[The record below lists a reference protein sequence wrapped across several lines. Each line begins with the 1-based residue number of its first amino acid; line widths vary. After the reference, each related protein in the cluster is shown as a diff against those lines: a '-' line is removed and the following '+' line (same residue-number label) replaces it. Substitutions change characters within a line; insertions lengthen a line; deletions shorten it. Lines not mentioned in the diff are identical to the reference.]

1 MKNNYAEDAAVLG
14 RITPSE
20 MSEALLNLSKEIN
33 QECAYL
39 ADVLIGSFPTASGAE
54 LKSVSSSGLFG
65 VIADNNSD
73 SQEQLREAKSH
84 ISRIRNAIGK

>member
-1 MKNNYAEDAAVLG
+1 MKNNYAEDATVLG

-33 QECAYL
+33 QECGYL
-39 ADVLIGSFPTASGAE
+39 ADILVGSFPTADGTD

-65 VIADNNSD
+65 EIAENNSD
-73 SQEQLREAKSH
+73 SQNYLREAKSH
-84 ISRIRNAIGK
+84 IARIRNAIGK